1 MELTT
6 MLIYSFCQAQVILLM
21 RKKTGIPTKYS
32 DFSNI
37 LSLNSAT
44 ELPEYTGINDYPID
58 LLNNKQ
64 PPYSSI
70 YSLGQV
76 ELEILKIY
84 IEANVA
90 SGFIRSFKF
99 LTGTLILFI
108 QKKDGSFRLCVDY
121 RRLNNLIIKNCYP
134 LPLIGESLDCLGH
147 TKRFT

>member
-1 MELTT
+1 

-44 ELPEYTGINDYPID
+44 KLPEYTGINDYPID

-99 LTGTLILFI
+99 LTCTLILFI

-121 RRLNNLIIKNCYP
+121 QRLNNLIIKNCYP